1 MKKIAIVT
9 DSACAIDSAEVKEFI
24 ASGRFA
30 MVDLGVRIDGVDI
43 TKTADFEER
52 IALAHIQGEIVTTS
66 SPSPGDFRCVFQRF
80 EAEGFDAVFSV
91 HLSGELSGTVN
102 SARAAADQLGLP
114 VYIIDTK
121 TVAMAQGTVVRELMR
136 LTETHDDLAV
146 LVDAAYEISERTRL
160 IFYVPTL
167 EALRRGGR
175 IHPALA
181 RVGQMFQIMPVA
193 TVEDG
198 RLVYL
203 ERPRTSSKAK
213 DRLKE
218 IIYSERQAREQVP
231 GADDEMLVGAH
242 GRVVAVHYCGNRAEA
257 EKFAEEIG
265 CDTATVLT
273 SLPAVLSAHTGLGV
287 LAAVIY

>member
-9 DSACAIDSAEVKEFI
+9 DSACALDAGEIKKFEE
-24 ASGRFA
+24 SGRFA
-30 MVDLGVRIDGVDI
+30 VVTLGVRINDTDI
-43 TKTADFEER
+43 TSTPDVEER
-52 IALAHIQGEIVTTS
+52 IALAHIQGEVVQTS
-66 SPSPGDFRCVFQRF
+66 SPSPGDFQRVYQQF
-80 EAEGFDAVFSV
+80 EAEGFDAIFSV
-91 HLSGELSGTVN
+91 HLSGQLSGTVN
-102 SARAAADQLGLP
+102 AAHAASHQLDLP
-114 VYIIDTK
+114 IHVIDTK

-136 LTETHDDLAV
+136 LTETYDNLAV

-167 EALRRGGR
+167 DALRKGGR

-203 ERPRTSSKAK
+203 ERPRTASRAK
-213 DRLKE
+213 ERLKE
-218 IIYSERQAREQVP
+218 IITTECRERYQVA
-231 GADDEMLVGAH
+231 GSHDEMLLATQ

-257 EKFAEEIG
+257 VDFARDING
-265 CDTATVLT
+265 DQATVLT
-273 SLPAVLSAHTGLGV
+273 ALPAVLSAHTGLGI
-287 LAAVIY
+287 LAVAVY